1 MFVSRAPKV
10 QNGQNSLVFK
20 IDLCINLNITVKGGL
35 HQLTVHSCVEIM
47 LCTRYTVC
55 IITLLCMQHLFLFI
69 YCIYVDG
76 TIINY

>member
-1 MFVSRAPKV
+1 MDFGVLISYLLKFYGLEPPVFVSRAPKV

-47 LCTRYTVC
+47 LCTRYTV
-55 IITLLCMQHLFLFI
+55 
-69 YCIYVDG
+69 YCI
-76 TIINY
+76 